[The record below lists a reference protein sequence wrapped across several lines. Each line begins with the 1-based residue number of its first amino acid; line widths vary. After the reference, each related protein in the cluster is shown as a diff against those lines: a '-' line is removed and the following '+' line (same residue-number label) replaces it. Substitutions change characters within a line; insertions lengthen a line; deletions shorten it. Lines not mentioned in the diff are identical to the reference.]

1 MQTEMHILNT
11 VAPIAAP
18 GGSAVALGYF
28 DGVHLGHRRVLG
40 AAADCARRR
49 GLTAAA
55 FTFSLP
61 GSNKLKGGRILSAEQ
76 KHARIAALG
85 LAEYMEP
92 PFEEFRSLSPE
103 DFVQKLLVDCFHAR
117 EVFCGDNFTFG
128 ARAAGNV
135 ETLRRLC
142 GPLGIAV
149 NIVEMA
155 QYGGR
160 TVSSTRIRAALEE
173 GRIEDANAMLGV
185 PYAIDWPVCRGKG
198 IGTSRLGR
206 PTINQN
212 YPADAL
218 EPCCGVYL
226 TRIWLD
232 GQWMPSAT
240 GIGRR
245 PTVDAADAPV
255 TCETY
260 VPGYAGNAY
269 GTRPVLEF
277 HRYLCPVRKFDSL
290 QELADL
296 ITDAA
301 RRSEEYFAAGQTR

>member
-85 LAEYMEP
+85 IAEYMEP

-212 YPADAL
+212 YPADA
-218 EPCCGVYL
+218 
-226 TRIWLD
+226 
-232 GQWMPSAT
+232 Q
-240 GIGRR
+240 IGRASCR
-245 PTVDAADAPV
+245 ERV
-255 TCETY
+255 
-260 VPGYAGNAY
+260 
-269 GTRPVLEF
+269 
-277 HRYLCPVRKFDSL
+277 
-290 QELADL
+290 
-296 ITDAA
+296 
-301 RRSEEYFAAGQTR
+301 

>member
-1 MQTEMHILNT
+1 MQLYNT
-11 VAPIAAP
+11 LDGLTLS
-18 GGSAVALGYF
+18 GGSAVAMGYF
-28 DGVHLGHRRVLG
+28 DGIHLGHRNVLG
-40 AAADCARRR
+40 SAVDCAHQQ
-49 GLTAAA
+49 GLTAAV

-61 GSNKLKGGRILSAEQ
+61 GGDRLKGGRILSSDL
-76 KHARIAALG
+76 KHARMESLG
-85 LAEYMEP
+85 IQAYVEP
-92 PFEEFRSLSPE
+92 PFEEIRSLSPE
-103 DFVQKLLVDCFHAR
+103 EFVEKVLVGCFHAR
-117 EVFCGDNFTFG
+117 AVFCGDNFTFG

-135 ETLRRLC
+135 ALLETLC
-142 GPLGIAV
+142 EPHGIAV
-149 NIVEMA
+149 NVVPMA

>member
-1 MQTEMHILNT
+1 MQLYNT
-11 VAPIAAP
+11 LDGLTLS
-18 GGSAVALGYF
+18 GGSAVAMGYF
-28 DGVHLGHRRVLG
+28 DGIHLGHRNVLG
-40 AAADCARRR
+40 SAVDCAHQQ
-49 GLTAAA
+49 GLTAAV

-61 GSNKLKGGRILSAEQ
+61 GGDRLKGGRILSSDL
-76 KHARIAALG
+76 KHARMESLG
-85 LAEYMEP
+85 IQAYVEP
-92 PFEEFRSLSPE
+92 PFEEIRSLSPE
-103 DFVQKLLVDCFHAR
+103 EFVEKVLVGCFHAR
-117 EVFCGDNFTFG
+117 AVFCGDNFTFG

-135 ETLRRLC
+135 ALLEALC
-142 GPLGIAV
+142 EPLGIAV
-149 NIVEMA
+149 KVVPMA

>member
-1 MQTEMHILNT
+1 MHILENLS
-11 VAPIAAP
+11 PIAAP
-18 GGSAVALGYF
+18 QGSAVALGYF

-40 AAADCARRR
+40 SAADCAAAN

-61 GSNKLKGGRILSAEQ
+61 GNQSLKGGRILSAAQ
-76 KHARIAALG
+76 KHARIASLG
-85 LAEYMEP
+85 IAEYMEP
-92 PFEEFRSLSPE
+92 PFEEFRSYSPE
-103 DFVQKLLVDCFHAR
+103 AFVQRILVDCFAAKA
-117 EVFCGDNFTFG
+117 VFCGDNFTFG

-135 ETLRRLC
+135 ALLAALC
-142 GPLGIAV
+142 EPHGISV
-149 NIVEMA
+149 HIVDMA
-155 QYGGR
+155 QYGGQ

-173 GRIEDANAMLGV
+173 GRIRDANAMLGA

-198 IGTSRLGR
+198 IGTSRLGK

-218 EPCCGVYL
+218 QPCAGVYL
-226 TRIWLD
+226 TRVWLE
-232 GQWMPSAT
+232 GAWRPAAT

-245 PTVDAADAPV
+245 PTVDTADAPV

-260 VPGYAGNAY
+260 IPGYHGNAY
-269 GTRPVLEF
+269 GKTPVLEF
-277 HRYLCPVRKFDSL
+277 HQYLCAVRRFDTL

-296 ITDAA
+296 IETAA
-301 RRSEEYFAAGQTR
+301 QKSIAYFARTQG